1 MKDYFNSLVESGQ
14 FLSVTYGQW
23 LHIFFVITTAI
34 VIYFVLKFILS
45 LIDHILFQRTS
56 FSFEAFESLKGPIA
70 MFLAALY
77 LRVSEN
83 SIALPKTAEG
93 IWYKAIAVIFSA
105 ATFWAL
111 YKLVDPISKTMARAA
126 ERTESNL
133 DDQLVPLLSK
143 TAKIVIV
150 ILALLTIIQ
159 SLGVNVFSLVAG
171 LGIGGL
177 AIALAAKDTAANF
190 FGSLMILFD
199 QPFKIGDWIKMEN
212 IEGTV
217 TDIGFRSTRIKTFYD
232 SEVVIP
238 NSTVA
243 NANIDN
249 MGRRQFRRV
258 YTSLGLTYSTTK
270 EQMESF
276 TKGLKDIITK
286 HPNTRKDK
294 IHVNFNSMGE
304 SALDVLVYY
313 FIAVNN
319 YEAELKTKEDVLLE
333 AMKLAK
339 NCGVDFA
346 FPSRS
351 LYLEKQNLDLLT

>member
-1 MKDYFNSLVESGQ
+1 MKDFFNSLTGSGE
-14 FLSVTYGQW
+14 FLTVSFGQW
-23 LHIFFVITTAI
+23 LHILFVLATAL
-34 VIYFVLKFILS
+34 VIYYFIKISLS
-45 LIDHILFQRTS
+45 LIDKLLFSRTS
-56 FSFEAFESLKGPIA
+56 FSFEALDSLKGPIA
-70 MFLAALY
+70 MFIATLY
-77 LRVSEN
+77 IKLSEN
-83 SIALPKTAEG
+83 SIDLSKTAED
-93 IWYKAIAVIFSA
+93 IWYKTVAVIFSA

-111 YKLVDPISKTMARAA
+111 YRLVGPVTQAMKRAA
-126 ERTESNL
+126 DKTESDL

-143 TAKIVIV
+143 TSKVFIV
-150 ILALLTIIQ
+150 ILAVLTIIQ

-199 QPFKIGDWIKMEN
+199 QPFKRGDWIKVDD

-217 TDIGFRSTRIKTFYD
+217 TDIGFRSTRIRTFYD

-258 YTSLGLTYSTTK
+258 YTKLGVTYSTSN
-270 EQMESF
+270 EQINKF
-276 TKGLKDIITK
+276 TQGVRDIIID
-286 HPNTRKDK
+286 HDCTRKDK
-294 IHVNFNSMGE
+294 IHVNFNSLGD
-304 SALDVLVYY
+304 SSLDILLYF
-313 FIAVNN
+313 FIAVNS
-319 YEAELKTKEDVLLE
+319 YEAELKTREDILLSI
-333 AMKLAK
+333 MNLAK
-339 NCGVDFA
+339 ELKIDFA

-351 LYLEKQNLDLLT
+351 IYMEQGSL